1 MQPRIDLIT
10 LGVPDLEQARRFYLD
25 GLGWPPLLEIPGEV
39 TFVQVGHSR
48 VLSLFGAQDLV
59 DDIGGGPPAGAPR
72 GAGLTLAQIVDDVPT
87 VAAVI
92 ARAEAAGGTVLK
104 PAQDAFWGGHHGYFA
119 DPAGFVWEIAY
130 NPGFRVD
137 ADGRVRMGV
146 VGEG

>member
-1 MQPRIDLIT
+1 MEPRIDLIT

-25 GLGWPPLLEIPGEV
+25 GLGWEAVLEVPGEV
-39 TFVQVGHSR
+39 TFVQVGHGR
-48 VLSLFGAQDLV
+48 VLALFGAQDLV
-59 DDIGGGPPAGAPR
+59 EDIGGGPPADAPR
-72 GAGLTLAQIVDDVPT
+72 GAGLTLAQIVPSVPE

-92 ARAEAAGGTVLK
+92 ARAEAAGATVLK

-130 NPGFRVD
+130 NPGFRVE

-146 VGEG
+146 VD

>member
-1 MQPRIDLIT
+1 MEPCIDLLT
-10 LGVPDLEQARRFYLD
+10 LGVPDLDAARRFYLD
-25 GLGWPPLLEIPGEV
+25 GLGWEPVLEVPGEV

-48 VLSLFGAQDLV
+48 MLALFGAQYLV
-59 DDIGGGPPAGAPR
+59 DDIGGGPPADAPR
-72 GAGLTLAQIVDDVPT
+72 GAGVTLAQIVDDVPE

-119 DPAGFVWEIAY
+119 DPAGFVWEVAY

-137 ADGRVRMGV
+137 ADGRVRMGAV
-146 VGEG
+146 E

>member
-1 MQPRIDLIT
+1 MSRLSIVT
-10 LGVPDLEQARRFYLD
+10 VGVADVAAARRFYVD
-25 GLGWPPLLEIPGEV
+25 GLGWAPLLEIAGEV

-48 VLSLFGAQDLV
+48 VLALFGAQDLAE
-59 DDIGGGPPAGAPR
+59 DIGGGPPADAPR
-72 GAGLTLAQIVDDVPT
+72 GAGVTLAQIVDDVPE

-130 NPGFRVD
+130 NPGFRVE
-137 ADGRVRMGV
+137 ADGRVRMGA
-146 VGEG
+146 VGDS